1 MQSEA
6 QTNTQD
12 INAAGPLRWSEA
24 CGWTRQRHVELEQQ
38 HRDLDDVIFV
48 LSHDDACDEALIARL
63 KKRKLQIKDE
73 MFRLEAAVA
82 A

>member
-1 MQSEA
+1 MQTEGHI
-6 QTNTQD
+6 QD
-12 INAAGPLRWSEA
+12 NHAATPLRWSEA
-24 CGWTRQRHVELEQQ
+24 CGWTRQRHFDLEQE

-48 LSHDDACDEALIARL
+48 LSHDETCDEALIARL

-73 MFRLEAAVA
+73 MVRLEAAVA